1 MSESQPADPQFLEL
15 SRGSLE
21 DRLTEYRPRI
31 ERHIRAMTRDTT
43 LAQDLTQETY
53 LRALQRLHQLRDPQ
67 AALAWLYRIATSV
80 TLDRLRQRRPE
91 ILCLDDTTSADN
103 DAEPARRPE
112 SLIEAALERD
122 EMSQCVQ
129 NYLQG
134 LSDDYR
140 VAILLHDMYGLTN
153 PEIATIAGST
163 LATAKIRVHR
173 ARQRLRTAL
182 DEACTFETDDR
193 GVLVCNPR

>member
-1 MSESQPADPQFLEL
+1 MSGSEDAHAQFVEL
-15 SRGSLE
+15 STGSLE
-21 DRLTEYRPRI
+21 DRLSEFRPRI
-31 ERHIRAMTRDTT
+31 ERHIRAMTRDGVI
-43 LAQDLTQETY
+43 AQDLTQETY

-80 TLDRLRQRRPE
+80 TLDWLRRRRPE
-91 ILCLDDTTSADN
+91 VISLDSSTALADQAGTT
-103 DAEPARRPE
+103 RRPE

-122 EMSQCVQ
+122 EMSECVQ
-129 NYLQG
+129 NYLQA

-140 VAILLHDMYGLTN
+140 AAILLHDIHGLTN
-153 PEIATIAGST
+153 PEIARITGCT

-173 ARQRLRTAL
+173 ARQSLRAAL
-182 DEACTFETDDR
+182 HESCTFETDDR

>member
-1 MSESQPADPQFLEL
+1 MSALE
-15 SRGSLE
+15 E
-21 DRLTEYRPRI
+21 RLTGYRPRI
-31 ERHIRAMTRDTT
+31 ERHIRAMTRDAA
-43 LAQDLTQETY
+43 LAEDLTQETY

-80 TLDRLRQRRPE
+80 TLDWLRQRRPDVVD
-91 ILCLDDTTSADN
+91 LDSDN
-103 DAEPARRPE
+103 FAINEAGRTRRPE

-122 EMSQCVQ
+122 EMTECVQ
-129 NYLQG
+129 NYLQE

-153 PEIATIAGST
+153 PEIASVAGCT

-193 GVLVCNPR
+193 GVLVCNVRAGRRP